1 MSVSSRVLADK
12 NKVEIRISGRFGFSD
27 HKDFRAACDQDEP
40 TKIEYV
46 IDMSEA
52 EYMDS
57 AALGMLLVLRER
69 AGNDAAKI
77 TLRGARAEIQQ
88 ILDISRFDQL
98 FTIES

>member
-1 MSVSSRVLADK
+1 MSITSTVSDDGKMVT
-12 NKVEIRISGRFGFSD
+12 IRISGRFDFSS
-27 HKDFRAACDQDEP
+27 HHDFRAAYSQVDP
-40 TKIEYV
+40 MKAGYI
-46 IDMSEA
+46 IDMKDT

-77 TLRGARAEIQQ
+77 TLSGCRPDVQR

-98 FTIES
+98 FSIAA